1 MTSPKPKPNKQ
12 KNLIPHWYNLAGI
25 RWTSDSI
32 GVSTTK
38 HQYLRRSF
46 PKSSYARVCLPTLC
60 APCSA
65 NPGHLGAGPQQEKQA
80 TWASWMSSNGKREMR
95 CRESVLQGLKNC
107 TQLLSHVWLFAT
119 PWTAACKAPLP
130 MGFPRQ
136 ELAAI
141 SFSRGSSQPRDQ
153 TRVSC
158 LAGGFFTTEPP
169 GKAFKELSVQFS
181 HSVVSDSLRPHESQH
196 ARPPCPSP
204 TPGVHQ
210 NSCAS
215 SWWCHPAISS
225 SVVPFSSCPQFLPAS
240 GSFPKSQLFT
250 WGGQSIGVS
259 ASASVLPKNTQD
271 CLL

>member
-1 MTSPKPKPNKQ
+1 MTSPKPKPNNQ

-95 CRESVLQGLKNC
+95 CKESVLQGLKNC

-136 ELAAI
+136 ENW
-141 SFSRGSSQPRDQ
+141 S
-153 TRVSC
+153 
-158 LAGGFFTTEPP
+158 
-169 GKAFKELSVQFS
+169 ELPF
-181 HSVVSDSLRPHESQH
+181 
-196 ARPPCPSP
+196 P
-204 TPGVHQ
+204 TQG
-210 NSCAS
+210 
-215 SWWCHPAISS
+215 I
-225 SVVPFSSCPQFLPAS
+225 FLTLGLNLHLLLGWQILYHWAMR
-240 GSFPKSQLFT
+240 LLL
-250 WGGQSIGVS
+250 
-259 ASASVLPKNTQD
+259 LP
-271 CLL
+271 

>member
-119 PWTAACKAPLP
+119 PWTILLCSWNSPGKNT
-130 MGFPRQ
+130 G
-136 ELAAI
+136 
-141 SFSRGSSQPRDQ
+141 
-153 TRVSC
+153 VSC
-158 LAGGFFTTEPP
+158 HALLQGIFLIQGSNLHLLCLLHWQAGSLPLAPP
-169 GKAFKELSVQFS
+169 GKPPKA
-181 HSVVSDSLRPHESQH
+181 DTRSLISRFFL
-196 ARPPCPSP
+196 CC
-204 TPGVHQ
+204 V
-210 NSCAS
+210 
-215 SWWCHPAISS
+215 WVWCHTHLVWP
-225 SVVPFSSCPQFLPAS
+225 
-240 GSFPKSQLFT
+240 
-250 WGGQSIGVS
+250 
-259 ASASVLPKNTQD
+259 
-271 CLL
+271 LL